1 MKSKKNIPF
10 INLPNGEILSL
21 GDVIKKEY
29 GEVTIQK
36 FSYGYDIGNRTA
48 IINHLIKK
56 NNFKYYLE
64 IGVRDLKNFDR
75 IKIDNKLGVDPFPV
89 REDKRIITATS
100 DEFFNKNLKFFDLIF
115 IDGLHLEHQVDKDI
129 KNSFRFLNK
138 NGFIIMHDC
147 NPPSEFHQR
156 ENYEVDGQFPSW
168 NGTVWRSFAKLRTTK
183 KNISMSCVDCDWGVG
198 IIQKNKQ
205 QLFKLNS
212 EINYSLLEK
221 NRKELLNLIS
231 VTEFIQKY

>member
-1 MKSKKNIPF
+1 LKTKKNIPVVK
-10 INLPNGEILSL
+10 LPSGETIHL

-36 FSYGYDIGNRTA
+36 FSHGYDIGNRTA

-64 IGVRDLKNFDR
+64 IGVRDLKNFNK
-75 IKIDNKLGVDPFPV
+75 IKIKNKLGVDPSPH
-89 REDKRIITATS
+89 REDENIITATS
-100 DEFFNKNLKFFDLIF
+100 DDFFNKNVKFFDLIF

-129 KNSFRFLNK
+129 KNSLKFLNN

-147 NPPSEFHQR
+147 NPPTELHQR
-156 ENYEVDGQFPSW
+156 ENYEINGQFPSW
-168 NGTVWRSFAKLRTTK
+168 NGTVWRSFVKLRITN
-183 KNISMSCVDCDWGVG
+183 KNLSMSCVDCDWGVG
-198 IIQKNKQ
+198 IIKKHKQ

-212 EINYSLLEK
+212 KINYSLLEK
-221 NRKELLNLIS
+221 NRKKLLNLIS
-231 VTEFIQKY
+231 VTEFIQNY